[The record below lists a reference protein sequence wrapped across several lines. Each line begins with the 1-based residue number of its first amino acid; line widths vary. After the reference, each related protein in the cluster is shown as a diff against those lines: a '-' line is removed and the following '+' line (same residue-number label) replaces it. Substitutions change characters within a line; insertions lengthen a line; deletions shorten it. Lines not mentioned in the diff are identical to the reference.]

1 MSSTLPLVTLASSVA
16 SLLAAT
22 QQATAILEYQL
33 RDIYFCRCGWNEGRE
48 FIIDINYKHD
58 YQLKYSILSALVH
71 DLKKCRDI
79 FCFFA

>member
-1 MSSTLPLVTLASSVA
+1 METRTKLYSMRVEFSK
-16 SLLAAT
+16 
-22 QQATAILEYQL
+22 
-33 RDIYFCRCGWNEGRE
+33 GRE

-79 FCFFA
+79 FWFFA